1 MSGLEGVQP
10 DITGDGPGRGGAGRG
25 GPGRGGAGGALA
37 VTGARLRRFEG
48 APIRGVWRH
57 ELALFKRYWRSQ
69 SFGALFEP
77 TFFLLAFGYG
87 FGSLV
92 SVIGGYRYIDFV
104 GTGVVGTAALF
115 TSVFPGMFNG
125 YIRRVFQH
133 TYDAML
139 AAPVDVHEL
148 VTAEALWIAAK
159 SSIYSCAPLLVAM
172 AFGLPPSPG
181 MLVVPAIVFVTSFGF
196 ALFGMWT
203 STIVPSIN
211 SFDYVITGVI
221 TPLFL
226 IAGTFFPVDTLPKWA
241 SVAAQLNP
249 LFHCVELVRHAV
261 FGFEPLTDLGHFGA
275 LLLFALLMWA
285 IAVRGMNR
293 RLID

>member
-1 MSGLEGVQP
+1 MNAAE
-10 DITGDGPGRGGAGRG
+10 GAGAAPPPR
-25 GPGRGGAGGALA
+25 PAPP
-37 VTGARLRRFEG
+37 ARLRRFEM
-48 APIRGVWRH
+48 APVRGIWRH
-57 ELALFKRYWRSQ
+57 ELALYKRYWKSQ
-69 SFGALFEP
+69 SFASMVEP

-87 FGSLV
+87 FGSMV
-92 SVIGGYRYIDFV
+92 AAIGDYRYLDFV
-104 GTGVVGTAALF
+104 ATGVVGTAALF

-159 SSIYSCAPLLVAM
+159 SAVYSCTPLVVAM
-172 AFGLPPSPG
+172 FFGLAPAPG
-181 MLVVPAIVFVTSFGF
+181 MLLVPFVVFFTALGFG
-196 ALFGMWT
+196 LLGMWT
-203 STIVPSIN
+203 SSVVPSIN
-211 SFDYVITGVI
+211 SFDYVITGVV

-226 IAGTFFPVDTLPKWA
+226 IAGTFFPVGSLPRWA
-241 SVAAQLNP
+241 QYAGWCNP

-261 FGFEPLTDLGHFGA
+261 FGLRPLADLGHLAA
-275 LLLFALLMWA
+275 LWAFAGLAWA
-285 IAVRGMNR
+285 IAVRGMRR

>member
-1 MSGLEGVQP
+1 
-10 DITGDGPGRGGAGRG
+10 
-25 GPGRGGAGGALA
+25 
-37 VTGARLRRFEG
+37 
-48 APIRGVWRH
+48 
-57 ELALFKRYWRSQ
+57 
-69 SFGALFEP
+69 
-77 TFFLLAFGYG
+77 
-87 FGSLV
+87 
-92 SVIGGYRYIDFV
+92 
-104 GTGVVGTAALF
+104 
-115 TSVFPGMFNG
+115 
-125 YIRRVFQH
+125 
-133 TYDAML
+133 ML

-159 SSIYSCAPLLVAM
+159 SAVYSCTPIVVALF
-172 AFGLPPSPG
+172 FGLDPSPG
-181 MLVVPAIVFVTSFGF
+181 MLLVPFVTFFTALGFG
-196 ALFGMWT
+196 LFGMWT
-203 STIVPSIN
+203 SSVVPSIN